1 MGPLTVSPQCRKAW
15 LSSFEGLVEKGYL
28 SGFTRQEAA
37 LSVDPA
43 QVTPRGEPFLGRL
56 VPGSFYYTLNIVST
70 LRETGLQI
78 LRVTRFKEAGAY
90 TGALVVFRIQP
101 AEPFLILWRNEIFEG
116 SCGAEIHPDVRIE
129 DNGIKGHAHISA
141 RRSGWR
147 VEKVLLGMHAE
158 DE

>member
-1 MGPLTVSPQCRKAW
+1 M
-15 LSSFEGLVEKGYL
+15 
-28 SGFTRQEAA
+28 
-37 LSVDPA
+37 
-43 QVTPRGEPFLGRL
+43 GRL
-56 VPGSFYYTLNIVST
+56 VPGSFYCTLNIVST

-116 SCGAEIHPDVRIE
+116 SCGAEIHPSIHIDN
-129 DNGIKGHAHISA
+129 NGIDGHAHIA
-141 RRSGWR
+141 AKRNGWR
-147 VEKVLLGMHAE
+147 VKKVLLGIHAE